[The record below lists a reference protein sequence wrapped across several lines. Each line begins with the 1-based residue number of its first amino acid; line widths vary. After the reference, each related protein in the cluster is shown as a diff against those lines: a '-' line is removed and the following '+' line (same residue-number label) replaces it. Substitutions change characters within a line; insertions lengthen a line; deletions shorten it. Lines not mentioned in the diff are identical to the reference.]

1 MLLRRHKKL
10 KKANK
15 EPEINYKEY
24 TVKELKEIAKEKEI
38 EGYYDMKK
46 DELINAL
53 KG

>member
-1 MLLRRHKKL
+1 MLLRRHRKPKKV
-10 KKANK
+10 NK

-46 DELINAL
+46 TELIETL